1 MLTEPSRP
9 EPSRAEPTRAGIV
22 PICCTKL
29 PLATFIDTRGLE
41 HCWETHR
48 TLFRP
53 QFLAGALALHSVAI
67 THLQLLYTIEALKFF
82 WESHRTLLESPSTPN
97 FWHECWRFS
106 WSQLGKKKFKQH
118 LFEPQFFGPTFF
130 WTKIF
135 SRTKNILTQHFFLTK
150 IIFEPLFF

>member
-1 MLTEPSRP
+1 MLTD
-9 EPSRAEPTRAGIV
+9 PTRAGIV

-67 THLQLLYTIEALKFF
+67 THLQLLYKIEALK
-82 WESHRTLLESPSTPN
+82 TLLESPSTPN

-130 WTKIF
+130 
-135 SRTKNILTQHFFLTK
+135 LDQHFFWTN
-150 IIFEPLFF
+150 IFFEPTFFFGQIFFLNKIFFP